1 MKPLHWLYGEVKT
14 PPMTIAARKE
24 MGFLLRLLQDGET
37 LGLPHSRPMPAIGT
51 GCHELRVTDVSG
63 EWRLIYALTN
73 GAVVVLDVFHK
84 KTRATP
90 QTVIIQCA
98 RRLRDYHLRTA
109 K

>member
-63 EWRLIYALTN
+63 EWRCGCFGCVSQEDAGNPADRYHT
-73 GAVVVLDVFHK
+73 VC
-84 KTRATP
+84 KTLA
-90 QTVIIQCA
+90 
-98 RRLRDYHLRTA
+98 
-109 K
+109 